1 MNNRNNFIAPLDIMT
16 VILSYLSIVNYD
28 ENQKQN
34 KKLDTIIFD
43 MEEKLEYQNKLL
55 NKILKELEGLNSG
68 NKTLP

>member
-16 VILSYLSIVNYD
+16 GILSYLSIANYD